1 MKNSKFLFLSLLV
14 CSMCF
19 WLWPLD
25 KVHAQ
30 NTDLSVLVERAEAMG
45 MEQTTLSE
53 LQSRA
58 QSRGISN
65 EELGKI
71 LESALS
77 LSEQNLPGQLAI
89 DKALEGLSK
98 GVPGE
103 RLVPVVDRVGQGM
116 RQAAE
121 VVDPWIERN
130 EVQGLLK
137 QPGQS
142 MSENGFRNEMIKA
155 TSKSFVQ
162 NVPSDNVQSIFNE
175 IGSEEIISRSTP
187 GDLITAV
194 SILPDLPTTAN
205 QPKVSASFIVR
216 ALKGGFDADKLQQ
229 LPSAMKMGQ
238 QRSQLPAASIIG
250 GVAQRVSNGTRT
262 KRVLQSLFDGN
273 VGSGPPGHIP
283 GGLTGRP
290 SHRSRKHENGGPER
304 DDSNNCG

>member
-14 CSMCF
+14 CSMCL
-19 WLWPLD
+19 WLWPLN

-30 NTDLSVLVERAEAMG
+30 DTDISVLAERAEAAG
-45 MEQTTLSE
+45 MERATLSE
-53 LQSRA
+53 LQNRA

-65 EELGKI
+65 EQLGQI

-103 RLVPVVDRVGQGM
+103 RLIPAVNRIGQGM

-121 VVDPWIERN
+121 VVDPWMDRN

-137 QPGQS
+137 QRGQS

-238 QRSQLPAASIIG
+238 QRSQLPAASIIE
-250 GVAQRVSNGTRT
+250 GVAQQMDNGTPA
-262 KRVLQSLFDGN
+262 KQVLQNLFNGN
-273 VGSGPPGHIP
+273 IGGGPPGNIPKGLENRPDRGNNNRGNGNP
-283 GGLTGRP
+283 GGN
-290 SHRSRKHENGGPER
+290 NG
-304 DDSNNCG
+304 NN

>member
-1 MKNSKFLFLSLLV
+1 
-14 CSMCF
+14 MCF
-19 WLWPLD
+19 WLWPSD

-30 NTDLSVLVERAEAMG
+30 NNTDISVLAERAEAAG
-45 MEQTTLSE
+45 MEQATLSE

-65 EELGKI
+65 EQLGQI

-103 RLVPVVDRVGQGM
+103 RLVPAVNRVGQGM
-116 RQAAE
+116 RQSAE
-121 VVDPWIERN
+121 VVDPWMGRN

-137 QPGQS
+137 QTGQS

-205 QPKVSASFIVR
+205 QPKVSSSFIVR

-238 QRSQLPAASIIG
+238 QRSQLPAASIIE
-250 GVAQRVSNGTRT
+250 GVAQQMDNGTPA
-262 KRVLQSLFDGN
+262 KQVLQNLFNGN
-273 VGSGPPGHIP
+273 VGGGPPGNIPKGLENRPDRGNNNRGNGNP
-283 GGLTGRP
+283 GGN
-290 SHRSRKHENGGPER
+290 NG
-304 DDSNNCG
+304 NN

>member
-1 MKNSKFLFLSLLV
+1 MKNSKLLFLSLFV
-14 CSMCF
+14 CSMCL
-19 WLWPLD
+19 WLWPLE

-30 NTDLSVLVERAEAMG
+30 NTDLSVLVERAEAAG
-45 MEQTTLSE
+45 MEQVTLSE
-53 LQSRA
+53 LQNRA
-58 QSRGISN
+58 QSQGISN
-65 EELGKI
+65 EQLGQI
-71 LESALS
+71 LKSALS

-89 DKALEGLSK
+89 EKALEGLSK

-103 RLVPVVDRVGQGM
+103 RLIPAVNRIGQGM

-121 VVDPWIERN
+121 VVDPWMGRN

-137 QPGQS
+137 QSGQS

-162 NVPSDNVQSIFNE
+162 NVPSDNVQSIFHE

-238 QRSQLPAASIIG
+238 QRSQLPAASIIE
-250 GVAQRVSNGTRT
+250 GVAQQMDNGTPA
-262 KRVLQSLFDGN
+262 KQVLQNLFNGN
-273 VGSGPPGHIP
+273 IGGGPPGNIPKGLENRPDRGNNNRGNGNP
-283 GGLTGRP
+283 GGN
-290 SHRSRKHENGGPER
+290 NG
-304 DDSNNCG
+304 NN

>member
-14 CSMCF
+14 CSMCL
-19 WLWPLD
+19 WLGPLD

-30 NTDLSVLVERAEAMG
+30 DTDLSVLVERAEAMG

-65 EELGKI
+65 EQLGQI

-103 RLVPVVDRVGQGM
+103 RLVPAVDRVGQGV

-121 VVDPWIERN
+121 VVDPWMDRS

-137 QPGQS
+137 QSGQS
-142 MSENGFRNEMIKA
+142 MSENRFRNEMIRA
-155 TSKSFVQ
+155 ASKSFVQ
-162 NVPSDNVQSIFNE
+162 NVPSDNVQSIFSE
-175 IGSEEIISRSTP
+175 IGSEEIISRSTS
-187 GDLITAV
+187 GDLIAAV

-229 LPSAMKMGQ
+229 LPSAMQMGQ
-238 QRSQLPAASIIG
+238 QRSQLPAASIIE
-250 GVAQRVSNGTRT
+250 GVAQQMDNGTPA
-262 KRVLQSLFDGN
+262 KQVLQNLFNGN
-273 VGSGPPGHIP
+273 IGGGPPGNIPKGLENRPDRGNNNRGNGNP
-283 GGLTGRP
+283 GGN
-290 SHRSRKHENGGPER
+290 NG
-304 DDSNNCG
+304 NN

>member
-1 MKNSKFLFLSLLV
+1 MKNSKFLFFSLLV
-14 CSMCF
+14 CSMCL
-19 WLWPLD
+19 WLGPLD

-30 NTDLSVLVERAEAMG
+30 DTDLSVLVERAQAMG

-53 LQSRA
+53 FQRRA

-65 EELGKI
+65 EQLGQI

-103 RLVPVVDRVGQGM
+103 RLVPAVNRVGQGV

-121 VVDPWIERN
+121 VVDPWMDRN

-137 QPGQS
+137 QSGQS
-142 MSENGFRNEMIKA
+142 MSENRFRNEMIRA
-155 TSKSFVQ
+155 ASKSFVQ

-175 IGSEEIISRSTP
+175 IGSEEIISRSTS
-187 GDLITAV
+187 GDLIAAV

-229 LPSAMKMGQ
+229 LPSAMQMGQ
-238 QRSQLPAASIIG
+238 QRSQLPAASIIE
-250 GVAQRVSNGTRT
+250 GVAQQMDNGTPA
-262 KRVLQSLFDGN
+262 KQVLQNLFNGN
-273 VGSGPPGHIP
+273 IGGGPPGNIP
-283 GGLTGRP
+283 KGLDNRP
-290 SHRSRKHENGGPER
+290 DRGNNNRGNGNPRG
-304 DDSNNCG
+304 NNGNN